1 VPLLLFR
8 FSKIRIQSP
17 KAPVDRRK
25 SLYVL
30 EQLIAATRTSDVGE
44 GSPNALQ
51 LQPPRPGSPDP
62 ANAYATGTDLL
73 FI

>member
-1 VPLLLFR
+1 
-8 FSKIRIQSP
+8 
-17 KAPVDRRK
+17 VDRRK

-51 LQPPRPGSPDP
+51 PPRPGSPDP
-62 ANAYATGTDLL
+62 ANAYATGTEH
-73 FI
+73 IY